1 MKRTKQFELNNSSI
15 AYGESIEQLIKTLES
30 LNERAKEQGA
40 ISTSIYFF
48 PGSDGYIDIYGTR
61 YITPE
66 EIAKAE
72 ADDAVRNQKQLD
84 YERRQYEALRAKF
97 ETTKNA
103 DNQK

>member
-1 MKRTKQFELNNSSI
+1 MRTKQFELDNSSI
-15 AYGESIEQLIKTLES
+15 AYGESIEELIKTLES
-30 LNERAKEQGA
+30 LNKRAKEHGA
-40 ISTSIYFF
+40 IDTSVDFYH
-48 PGSDGYIDIYGTR
+48 GDGGYVQICGIR
-61 YITPE
+61 YMTPE

-84 YERRQYEALRAKF
+84 WERKQYEALRAKF